1 MKRIKMVLAALV
13 VAAGVVPPIAN
24 DFPKPRPGRICPYP
38 PGQAEKLCGSH
49 WMLPPD
55 PAV

>member
-1 MKRIKMVLAALV
+1 MVLAALV